1 MIPER
6 QTGGLRKPHTAGG
19 SARPRG
25 PRGRAVAWGTATAGP
40 WPVPGTSRSRRR
52 EPTVLPAWG
61 ETGVERKTS
70 DEPAR
75 PCPKAPRERR
85 APRGASSQRRSF
97 RGVSCPPAHGPPAPP
112 GRVCL
117 SPLRPQRPERRPRVL
132 GTHYGN
138 ERPSGGSCRD
148 SDSEAGG
155 RRGRGSVRRRRL
167 TPPTRFQKAAYPHT
181 RLRGS
186 ARAREPRPAPAAEDA
201 WAAGTV

>member
-70 DEPAR
+70 DEPACPSQSPPGTAGPPRRLLTAPVLPGRLLPAR
-75 PCPKAPRERR
+75 PRASSPPRSRVSLAAATPAPRATPAGARYSLRKRATQRRLLLRLGLGGGRAQGTWLRAAKAPD
-85 APRGASSQRRSF
+85 P
-97 RGVSCPPAHGPPAPP
+97 
-112 GRVCL
+112 
-117 SPLRPQRPERRPRVL
+117 
-132 GTHYGN
+132 
-138 ERPSGGSCRD
+138 
-148 SDSEAGG
+148 
-155 RRGRGSVRRRRL
+155 
-167 TPPTRFQKAAYPHT
+167 PPTRFQKAAYPHT

>member
-25 PRGRAVAWGTATAGP
+25 PRGWAVAWGTATAGP
-40 WPVPGTSRSRRR
+40 WPVPGRHAPADESPPCCPRGGKREWSGRPLTSLR
-52 EPTVLPAWG
+52 A
-61 ETGVERKTS
+61 
-70 DEPAR
+70 
-75 PCPKAPRERR
+75 CPKAPRERR

-138 ERPSGGSCRD
+138 ERPSGGSCCD

-155 RRGRGSVRRRRL
+155 RWERRSVRRRRL